1 MRWLLYFGFSGDDG
15 GAGLPLIIIFGLK
28 LLFNPIKIWHSI
40 ITLKAILCRFG
51 EGSLAICHHILIGTL
66 RPMLRILLEEV
77 KIESKIIIL

>member
-1 MRWLLYFGFSGDDG
+1 MQWLLYFGFSGDDG
-15 GAGLPLIIIFGLK
+15 GLLPLIIIFGLK